1 MKAIQGFFNGVAISP
16 TYALAS
22 GDWDMVGPASTSVLD
37 KPTHWKLSTMA
48 HDKGRAAGCVA
59 CPRRYTGTIRLH
71 ALF

>member
-1 MKAIQGFFNGVAISP
+1 MVFNGVAMSP
-16 TYALAS
+16 KLARPAPTES
-22 GDWDMVGPASTSVLD
+22 VLVGPASTSVLD
-37 KPTHWKLSTMA
+37 KPTHWKLSTVA